1 MNMGTKRFIASL
13 CASLL
18 VAGFASAA
26 TLYATDVP
34 GSNDNDWVNES
45 YAIGAPNSQGSTN
58 EIRTSSEVLWATDFD
73 AFSLQEGRTITSVK
87 VDVRCRYDAH
97 DNSNGDNR
105 VRLYLEGVPDNPSL
119 LSPAWTQTDQSWGWR
134 MGDGGWNITGLR
146 TWTEAAVNNLRVG
159 VRRRNNDDNE
169 GTNICRIDAFRIV
182 VTTSAVPVCDFDTE
196 PFDFDEVDVMDEDD
210 WDFTIWNEGGVPLT
224 GTIQLNG
231 GSGMFSCPLDGHS
244 YTIDPEDW
252 LDVNVV
258 FHPTEVGEFSCTLDA
273 GIECGSV
280 DISGTGYGETIC
292 EFDTMPFDYDEV
304 DVFDEDDW
312 DFTISNEGDL
322 PFSGVIDLQDASG
335 MFSCA
340 LDGHAYTLQPFEE
353 LDVNV
358 VFHPTEVG
366 EFSCTLDAGIE
377 CGSVVVSG
385 TGTMEPGICDFD
397 TEPYE
402 FFETELSNCDEDEFT
417 IWNEGAGTLTGVIAF
432 EDPDGAFHCDL
443 AGQPYSIGAFEYLDV
458 VGLVGAIAAS
468 IVGNIAIM
476 AHLRRELDLPILEV
490 RYEELVA
497 DPEPGIRRML
507 DHIGLPFDE
516 RCLAFHESDRAIH
529 TASLDQVRRP
539 IYKTST
545 QRWRR
550 YGQGTRPLIDALA
563 RHGVIEDEAG

>member
-1 MNMGTKRFIASL
+1 
-13 CASLL
+13 
-18 VAGFASAA
+18 
-26 TLYATDVP
+26 
-34 GSNDNDWVNES
+34 
-45 YAIGAPNSQGSTN
+45 
-58 EIRTSSEVLWATDFD
+58 
-73 AFSLQEGRTITSVK
+73 
-87 VDVRCRYDAH
+87 
-97 DNSNGDNR
+97 
-105 VRLYLEGVPDNPSL
+105 
-119 LSPAWTQTDQSWGWR
+119 
-134 MGDGGWNITGLR
+134 
-146 TWTEAAVNNLRVG
+146 G

-280 DISGTGYGETIC
+280 
-292 EFDTMPFDYDEV
+292 
-304 DVFDEDDW
+304 
-312 DFTISNEGDL
+312 
-322 PFSGVIDLQDASG
+322 
-335 MFSCA
+335 
-340 LDGHAYTLQPFEE
+340 
-353 LDVNV
+353 
-358 VFHPTEVG
+358 
-366 EFSCTLDAGIE
+366 
-377 CGSVVVSG
+377 VVSG

-458 VGLVGAIAAS
+458 VVSFCPTAEGPFTAILDPGGDCGSIQLHGIGVNPNFEYAEDVVIGDNVDGDSEDSEGAFLGEGDYGCEGAGGAGPEVIYHLEHAGGPLGLTLQSEQLTELSLVLLAERDPQSCAAVAQQVGDRLQLAMDDLDAGAYY
-468 IVGNIAIM
+468 IVVDGSVENYSFT
-476 AHLRRELDLPILEV
+476 LSVDSQV
-490 RYEELVA
+490 SV
-497 DPEPGIRRML
+497 
-507 DHIGLPFDE
+507 DE
-516 RCLAFHESDRAIH
+516 RDVPRDFTLLGNAPNPFNPSTRIRWTQSRAGDVELRVYNLAGEE
-529 TASLDQVRRP
+529 V
-539 IYKTST
+539 
-545 QRWRR
+545 QRF
-550 YGQGTRPLIDALA
+550 DC
-563 RHGVIEDEAG
+563 GVLPAGENGRVWEAGPFASGTYIFQLRFEDRVETTKGLLIK